1 MNRTATLIK
10 IGAVVTATPRWV
22 AALLLAEGFVLPE
35 AWLSWWIPISAILSA
50 GMAITEA
57 LAFAFI
63 FEAWRN
69 QQDRKA
75 NILLVF
81 AAVAAV
87 VFISVVSPY
96 IVASVKGLPLAQVL
110 SGAWLWMWAA
120 SVAASTIVIVA
131 AVGYAQKLPKS
142 PVALKENT
150 VKFPVATETTTET
163 FKALPEKTTTWRT
176 LPEEDRDLVRNMP
189 TAEIVQQY
197 RVSERTARNWK
208 DYAKNNGY
216 HVTEEKN
223 V

>member
-75 NILLVF
+75 QRSQ
-81 AAVAAV
+81 AR
-87 VFISVVSPY
+87 
-96 IVASVKGLPLAQVL
+96 K
-110 SGAWLWMWAA
+110 
-120 SVAASTIVIVA
+120 
-131 AVGYAQKLPKS
+131 
-142 PVALKENT
+142 PVAGLT
-150 VKFPVATETTTET
+150 
-163 FKALPEKTTTWRT
+163 
-176 LPEEDRDLVRNMP
+176 
-189 TAEIVQQY
+189 
-197 RVSERTARNWK
+197 
-208 DYAKNNGY
+208 
-216 HVTEEKN
+216 
-223 V
+223 

>member
-35 AWLSWWIPISAILSA
+35 AWMSWWIPVSAILSA

-69 QQDRKA
+69 QQDKKA
-75 NILLVF
+75 NVLLIF
-81 AAVAAV
+81 AGVAAV

-96 IVASVKGLPLAQVL
+96 IVASVQGLPLAQVL
-110 SGAWLWMWAA
+110 SGVWLWGWAA

-131 AVGYAQKLPKS
+131 AVGYAQKLPKFS
-142 PVALKENT
+142 PAVKENA
-150 VKFPVATETTTET
+150 VKISTPAET
-163 FKALPEKTTTWRT
+163 LPELPEPSANWRT
-176 LPEEDRDLVRNMP
+176 LPAEDKDLIGNMA
-189 TAEIVQQY
+189 TAEIVKRY
-197 RVSERTARNWK
+197 GVSERTARNWRTS
-208 DYAKNNGY
+208 AKNNGY
-216 HVTEEKN
+216 HKVTTEEK
-223 V
+223 